1 MKDDFKNIVSTDW
14 LEQHL
19 EAPDIRIIDSSW
31 YFPQEK
37 RNAEQEFLECHIPGA
52 SFFDIDKIKDNDS
65 DLPHMLPPSAMF
77 NSTVRKLGIGDGH
90 KVVIYDGLGMRSAAR
105 LWWMFKV
112 FGYSDVVVLDGGFPK
127 WVKENRSTTAEI
139 TEKEIRHLTIYEDK
153 SIVADR
159 DDVLRAT
166 KLNHCSII
174 DARSEGRFM
183 GTAPEPR
190 SGLRSGS
197 IENSINVPYETI
209 LNEDFTFKSKREIID
224 IFSKKGVVFN
234 NYIIT
239 TCGSGVTAAVLY
251 LALDEIGCSK
261 ISLYDGSWAEWGKI
275 DY

>member
-1 MKDDFKNIVSTDW
+1 MENDFKNIVSTDW

-65 DLPHMLPPSAMF
+65 DLPHMLPPSEMF

-127 WVKENRSTTAEI
+127 WVKENRSITADLN
-139 TEKEIRHLTIYEDK
+139 EKEIRHLTIYEDK

-197 IENSINVPYETI
+197 IENSINVPYETL
-209 LNEDFTFKSKREIID
+209 LNEDFTFKKKREILD

-275 DY
+275 D

>member
-1 MKDDFKNIVSTDW
+1 MEDDFKNIVSTDW
-14 LEQHL
+14 LAQHL

-65 DLPHMLPPSAMF
+65 DLPHMLPPSEMF

-197 IENSINVPYETI
+197 IENSINVPYETL
-209 LNEDFTFKSKREIID
+209 LNEDFTFKKKREILE
-224 IFSKKGVVFN
+224 IFSRKGVVFN

-275 DY
+275 D

>member
-1 MKDDFKNIVSTDW
+1 MEDDFKNIVSTDW
-14 LEQHL
+14 LAQHL

-65 DLPHMLPPSAMF
+65 DLPHMLPPSEMF

-127 WVKENRSTTAEI
+127 WVKENRSTTADI

-197 IENSINVPYETI
+197 IENSINVPYETL
-209 LNEDFTFKSKREIID
+209 LNEDFTFKKKREILD

-275 DY
+275 D

>member
-1 MKDDFKNIVSTDW
+1 MEDDFKNIVSTDW
-14 LEQHL
+14 LAQHL

-65 DLPHMLPPSAMF
+65 DLPHMLPPSEMF

-127 WVKENRSTTAEI
+127 WVKENRSTTADL

-197 IENSINVPYETI
+197 IENSINVPYETL

-234 NYIIT
+234 NHIIT

-275 DY
+275 D

>member
-1 MKDDFKNIVSTDW
+1 MEDDFKNIVSTDW
-14 LEQHL
+14 LAQHL

-65 DLPHMLPPSAMF
+65 DLPHMLPTSEMF

-127 WVKENRSTTAEI
+127 WVKENRSTTANI

-174 DARSEGRFM
+174 DARSEERFM
-183 GTAPEPR
+183 GIAPEPR

-197 IENSINVPYETI
+197 IENSINVPYETL
-209 LNEDFTFKSKREIID
+209 LNEDFTFKKKREILD

-261 ISLYDGSWAEWGKI
+261 ISLYDGSWAEWGKV
-275 DY
+275 D

>member
-127 WVKENRSTTAEI
+127 WVKENRSTTADL

-159 DDVLRAT
+159 DDVLRGT

-197 IENSINVPYETI
+197 IENSINVPYETL

-275 DY
+275 D

>member
-166 KLNHCSII
+166 KLDHCSII

-197 IENSINVPYETI
+197 IENSINVPYETL

-275 DY
+275 D

>member
-127 WVKENRSTTAEI
+127 WVKENRSTTADL

-159 DDVLRAT
+159 DAVRRAT

-197 IENSINVPYETI
+197 IENSINVPYETL

-275 DY
+275 D

>member
-14 LEQHL
+14 LQQHL

-65 DLPHMLPPSAMF
+65 DLPHMLPPSEMF

-127 WVKENRSTTAEI
+127 WVKENRSTTADI

-174 DARSEGRFM
+174 DARSEGRFL
-183 GTAPEPR
+183 GKEPEPR

-197 IENSINVPYETI
+197 IENSINVPYETL
-209 LNEDFTFKSKREIID
+209 LNKDFTFKKKQEILD
-224 IFSKKGVVFN
+224 IFSQKGLVFN
-234 NYIIT
+234 NIIIT

-275 DY
+275 D

>member
-65 DLPHMLPPSAMF
+65 DLPHMLPPSEMF

-90 KVVIYDGLGMRSAAR
+90 KVVIYDGIGMRSAAR

-127 WVKENRSTTAEI
+127 WVKENRSTTADL
-139 TEKEIRHLTIYEDK
+139 TEKEIRHLTIFEDK

-174 DARSEGRFM
+174 DARSEGRFL

-197 IENSINVPYETI
+197 IENSINVPYETL
-209 LNEDFTFKSKREIID
+209 LNEDFTFKKKREILD

-275 DY
+275 D

>member
-1 MKDDFKNIVSTDW
+1 MENDFKNIVSTDW
-14 LEQHL
+14 LEKHL

-37 RNAEQEFLECHIPGA
+37 RNAEQEFIDCHIPGA
-52 SFFDIDKIKDNDS
+52 SFFDIDKIKDNES
-65 DLPHMLPPSAMF
+65 DLPHMLPPSEMF

-90 KVVIYDGLGMRSAAR
+90 KVVIYDGVGMRSAAR

-127 WVKENRSTTAEI
+127 WVKEKRSITADL

-174 DARSEGRFM
+174 DARSEGRFL
-183 GTAPEPR
+183 GKEPEPR

-197 IENSINVPYETI
+197 IENSINVPYETL
-209 LNEDFTFKSKREIID
+209 LNKDFTFKKKQEILD
-224 IFSKKGVVFN
+224 IFSQKGLVFN

-239 TCGSGVTAAVLY
+239 TCGSGVTAAILF

-275 DY
+275 D

>member
-52 SFFDIDKIKDNDS
+52 SFFDIDKIKDNDR
-65 DLPHMLPPSAMF
+65 DLPHMLPPSEMF

-197 IENSINVPYETI
+197 IENSINVPYETL

-275 DY
+275 D

>member
-1 MKDDFKNIVSTDW
+1 MENDFKNIVSTDW

-65 DLPHMLPPSAMF
+65 DLPHMLPPSEMF

-127 WVKENRSTTAEI
+127 WVKENRSTTVDL

-197 IENSINVPYETI
+197 IENSINIPYETL
-209 LNEDFTFKSKREIID
+209 LNEDFTFKKKREILD

-275 DY
+275 D

>member
-1 MKDDFKNIVSTDW
+1 MENNFKNIVSTSW
-14 LEQHL
+14 LEKHL

-37 RNAEQEFLECHIPGA
+37 RNAEQEFIECHIPGA
-52 SFFDIDKIKDNDS
+52 SFFDIDKIKDSES
-65 DLPHMLPPSAMF
+65 DLPHMLPPSEMF
-77 NSTVRKLGIGDGH
+77 NSSVRKLGIGDGH
-90 KVVIYDGLGMRSAAR
+90 KVVIYDGFGMRSAAR

-127 WVKENRSTTAEI
+127 WVKENRSTTADQ
-139 TEKEIRHLTIYEDK
+139 TEKEIRHLTIFEDK

-174 DARSEGRFM
+174 DARSEGRFL
-183 GTAPEPR
+183 GTEPEPR

-197 IENSINVPYETI
+197 IENSINVPFETL
-209 LNEDFTFKSKREIID
+209 LNEDFTFKKKEEILD
-224 IFSKKGVVFN
+224 IFSQKGIVFN

-261 ISLYDGSWAEWGKI
+261 ISLYDGSWAEWGKV
-275 DY
+275 D

>member
-65 DLPHMLPPSAMF
+65 DLPHMLPPSEMF
-77 NSTVRKLGIGDGH
+77 SSTVRKLGIGEGH
-90 KVVIYDGLGMRSAAR
+90 IVVIYDGLGMRSAAR

-127 WVKENRSTTAEI
+127 WVKENRSTTADL

-197 IENSINVPYETI
+197 IENSINIPYETL
-209 LNEDFTFKSKREIID
+209 LNEDFTFKKKREILD

-275 DY
+275 D

>member
-1 MKDDFKNIVSTDW
+1 MEDDFKNIVSTDW
-14 LEQHL
+14 LAQHL

-65 DLPHMLPPSAMF
+65 DLPHMLPPSEMF

-127 WVKENRSTTAEI
+127 WVKENRSTAAEI

-197 IENSINVPYETI
+197 IENSINVPYETL

-224 IFSKKGVVFN
+224 IFSKKGFVFN

-275 DY
+275 D

>member
-127 WVKENRSTTAEI
+127 WVKENRSTTADL

-197 IENSINVPYETI
+197 IENSINVPYETL

-261 ISLYDGSWAEWGKI
+261 ISLYDGSWAEWGKV
-275 DY
+275 D

>member
-1 MKDDFKNIVSTDW
+1 MEDDFKNIVSTDW
-14 LEQHL
+14 LAQHL

-52 SFFDIDKIKDNDS
+52 SFFDIDKIKDNYS

-197 IENSINVPYETI
+197 IENSINVPYETL

-224 IFSKKGVVFN
+224 VFSKKGVVFN

-239 TCGSGVTAAVLY
+239 TCGSGVTAAVIY

-275 DY
+275 D

>member
-1 MKDDFKNIVSTDW
+1 MEDDFKNIVSTDW
-14 LEQHL
+14 LAQHL

-65 DLPHMLPPSAMF
+65 DLPHMLPPSEMF

-127 WVKENRSTTAEI
+127 WVKENRLTTAEI

-197 IENSINVPYETI
+197 IENSINVPYETL

-275 DY
+275 D

>member
-1 MKDDFKNIVSTDW
+1 MENDFKNIVSTDW
-14 LEQHL
+14 LEEHL

-65 DLPHMLPPSAMF
+65 DLPHMLPPSEMF

-127 WVKENRSTTAEI
+127 WVKENRSTTADL

-197 IENSINVPYETI
+197 IENSINVPYETL
-209 LNEDFTFKSKREIID
+209 LNEDFTFKKKREILD
-224 IFSKKGVVFN
+224 IFSKKGLVFN

-275 DY
+275 D

>member
-197 IENSINVPYETI
+197 IENSINVPYETL
-209 LNEDFTFKSKREIID
+209 LNEDFTFKSKRELID
-224 IFSKKGVVFN
+224 IFSNKGVVFN

-275 DY
+275 D

>member
-52 SFFDIDKIKDNDS
+52 SFFDIDKIKDNES

-127 WVKENRSTTAEI
+127 WVKENRSTTADL

-197 IENSINVPYETI
+197 IENSINVPYEI
-209 LNEDFTFKSKREIID
+209 LLNEDFTFKSKREIID
-224 IFSKKGVVFN
+224 IFSKEGVVFN

-275 DY
+275 D

>member
-65 DLPHMLPPSAMF
+65 DLPHMLPPSEMF

-127 WVKENRSTTAEI
+127 WVKENRSTTADI

-197 IENSINVPYETI
+197 IENSINVPYETL
-209 LNEDFTFKSKREIID
+209 LNEDFTFKKKREILD

-275 DY
+275 D

>member
-1 MKDDFKNIVSTDW
+1 MEDDFKNIVSTDW
-14 LEQHL
+14 LAQHL

-65 DLPHMLPPSAMF
+65 DLPHMLPPSEMF

-174 DARSEGRFM
+174 DARSEERFM
-183 GTAPEPR
+183 GAAPEPR

-197 IENSINVPYETI
+197 IENSINVPYETL
-209 LNEDFTFKSKREIID
+209 LNEDFTFKKKREILD

-275 DY
+275 D

>member
-19 EAPDIRIIDSSW
+19 EAPDVRIIDSSW

-127 WVKENRSTTAEI
+127 WVKENRSTTADL

-174 DARSEGRFM
+174 DARSQGRFM

-197 IENSINVPYETI
+197 IENSINVPYETL
-209 LNEDFTFKSKREIID
+209 LNEDFTFKKKREILD
-224 IFSKKGVVFN
+224 IFSKKGVNFN
-234 NYIIT
+234 NYIVT

-261 ISLYDGSWAEWGKI
+261 ISLYDGSWAEWGQI
-275 DY
+275 D

>member
-127 WVKENRSTTAEI
+127 WVKENRSTTADL

-197 IENSINVPYETI
+197 IENSINVPYETL

-224 IFSKKGVVFN
+224 IFSRKGVVFN

-275 DY
+275 D

>member
-1 MKDDFKNIVSTDW
+1 MEDDFKNIVSTDW
-14 LEQHL
+14 LAQHL

-52 SFFDIDKIKDNDS
+52 SFFDIDKIKDNGS
-65 DLPHMLPPSAMF
+65 DLPHMLPPSEMF

-127 WVKENRSTTAEI
+127 WVKENRSTTADL

-197 IENSINVPYETI
+197 IENSINVPYETL
-209 LNEDFTFKSKREIID
+209 LNEDFTFKKKREILD

-275 DY
+275 D

>member
-1 MKDDFKNIVSTDW
+1 MEDDFKNIVSTDW

-37 RNAEQEFLECHIPGA
+37 RNAEQEFLECHIPRA

-65 DLPHMLPPSAMF
+65 DLPHMLPPSEMF
-77 NSTVRKLGIGDGH
+77 ISTVRKFGIGDGH

-127 WVKENRSTTAEI
+127 WVKENRSTTADI

-197 IENSINVPYETI
+197 IENSINVPYETL

-275 DY
+275 D

>member
-19 EAPDIRIIDSSW
+19 EAPDVRIIDSSW

-65 DLPHMLPPSAMF
+65 DLPHMLPPSEMF

-127 WVKENRSTTAEI
+127 WVKENRSTTADL

-174 DARSEGRFM
+174 DALSEERFM

-197 IENSINVPYETI
+197 IENSINVPYETL
-209 LNEDFTFKSKREIID
+209 LNEDFTFKKKREILD

-275 DY
+275 D

>member
-1 MKDDFKNIVSTDW
+1 MEDDFKNIVSTDW
-14 LEQHL
+14 LAQHL

-65 DLPHMLPPSAMF
+65 DLPHMLPPSEMF

-90 KVVIYDGLGMRSAAR
+90 KVVIYDALGMRSAAR

-127 WVKENRSTTAEI
+127 WVKENRSITADL

-197 IENSINVPYETI
+197 IENSINVPYETL
-209 LNEDFTFKSKREIID
+209 LNEDFTFKKKREILD

-275 DY
+275 D

>member
-1 MKDDFKNIVSTDW
+1 MEDDFKNIVSTDW
-14 LEQHL
+14 LAQHL

-37 RNAEQEFLECHIPGA
+37 RNAEQEFLKCHIPGA

-65 DLPHMLPPSAMF
+65 DLPHMLPPSEMF

-127 WVKENRSTTAEI
+127 WVKENRSTTADLN
-139 TEKEIRHLTIYEDK
+139 EKEIRHLTIYEDK

-197 IENSINVPYETI
+197 IENSINVPYETL
-209 LNEDFTFKSKREIID
+209 LNEDFTFKKKQEILD

-275 DY
+275 D

>member
-1 MKDDFKNIVSTDW
+1 MENDFKNIVSTDW

-19 EAPDIRIIDSSW
+19 EAPDIRVIDSSW
-31 YFPQEK
+31 YFPHEK
-37 RNAEQEFLECHIPGA
+37 RNAQQEFVECHIPGA
-52 SFFDIDKIKDNDS
+52 SFFDIDEIKDNES
-65 DLPHMLPPSAMF
+65 DLPHMLPPSQIF

-90 KVVIYDGLGMRSAAR
+90 RVVIYDGLGMRSAAR

-127 WVKENRSTTAEI
+127 WVKENRSTTADI

-174 DARSEGRFM
+174 DARSEGRFL
-183 GTAPEPR
+183 GKEPEPR

-197 IENSINVPYETI
+197 IENSINVPYETL
-209 LNEDFTFKSKREIID
+209 LNKDFTFKKKQEILD
-224 IFSKKGVVFN
+224 IFSQKGLVFN

-275 DY
+275 D

>member
-1 MKDDFKNIVSTDW
+1 MEDDFKNIVSTDW
-14 LEQHL
+14 LAQHL

-105 LWWMFKV
+105 LWWIFKV

-127 WVKENRSTTAEI
+127 WVKESRSTTAGI

-197 IENSINVPYETI
+197 IENSINVPYETL

-275 DY
+275 D

>member
-65 DLPHMLPPSAMF
+65 DLPHMLPPSALF

-127 WVKENRSTTAEI
+127 WVKENRSTTADL

-197 IENSINVPYETI
+197 IENSINVPYETL

-275 DY
+275 D

>member
-1 MKDDFKNIVSTDW
+1 MENDFKNIVSTDW

-65 DLPHMLPPSAMF
+65 DLPHMLPPSEMF

-127 WVKENRSTTAEI
+127 WVKENRSTTADL

-197 IENSINVPYETI
+197 IENSINVPYETL
-209 LNEDFTFKSKREIID
+209 LNEDFTFKSKQEIID

-275 DY
+275 D

>member
-1 MKDDFKNIVSTDW
+1 MEDDFKNIVSTDW
-14 LEQHL
+14 LEKHL

-52 SFFDIDKIKDNDS
+52 SFFDIDKIKDNGS
-65 DLPHMLPPSAMF
+65 DLPHMLPPSEMF

-197 IENSINVPYETI
+197 IENSINVPYETL

-275 DY
+275 D

>member
-1 MKDDFKNIVSTDW
+1 MENDFKNIVSTDW

-52 SFFDIDKIKDNDS
+52 SFFDIDKIKDNNS
-65 DLPHMLPPSAMF
+65 DLPHMLPSSEMF

-127 WVKENRSTTAEI
+127 WVKENRSTTADLS
-139 TEKEIRHLTIYEDK
+139 EKEIRHLTIFEDK
-153 SIVADR
+153 SLVADS

-174 DARSEGRFM
+174 DARSEGRFL
-183 GTAPEPR
+183 GKEPEPR

-197 IENSINVPYETI
+197 IESSINVPYETL
-209 LNEDFTFKSKREIID
+209 LNEDFTFKKKKEILD
-224 IFSKKGVVFN
+224 IFSQKGVVFN

-275 DY
+275 D

>member
-65 DLPHMLPPSAMF
+65 DLPHMLPPSEMF

-127 WVKENRSTTAEI
+127 WVKENRSTTADL

-174 DARSEGRFM
+174 DACSEERFM

-197 IENSINVPYETI
+197 IENSINVPYETL
-209 LNEDFTFKSKREIID
+209 LNEDFTFKKKQEILD
-224 IFSKKGVVFN
+224 IFSKEGVVLN

-275 DY
+275 D